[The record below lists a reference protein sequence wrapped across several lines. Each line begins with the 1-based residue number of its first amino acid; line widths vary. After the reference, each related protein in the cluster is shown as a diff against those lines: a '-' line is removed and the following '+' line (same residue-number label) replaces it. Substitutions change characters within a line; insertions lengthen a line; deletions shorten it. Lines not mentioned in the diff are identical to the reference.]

1 MEPPVT
7 LYRPVGYNELKL
19 IAETQYTAFPPRL
32 PDQPIFYPV
41 MNFEY
46 AEQIARDWNTKS
58 NSFAG
63 FVTQFEID
71 GEYAKRFPVQVVGG
85 RQHEE
90 LWVPAEELE
99 EFNRHIFGPIKIV
112 ASYYGER
119 FAEKIDPLTNLPSGL
134 WPCP

>member
-1 MEPPVT
+1 
-7 LYRPVGYNELKL
+7 LKL
-19 IAETQYTAFPPRL
+19 VASTQYTSFPPRL

-71 GEYAKRFPVQVVGG
+71 GEYAKQFPVQVVGG
-85 RQHEE
+85 RQNEE

-99 EFNRHIFGPIKIV
+99 EFNRRRTCRRRLNINSEMCCTG
-112 ASYYGER
+112 SWYNELR
-119 FAEKIDPLTNLPSGL
+119 RLL
-134 WPCP
+134 WKRL

>member
-1 MEPPVT
+1 MKPTVT
-7 LYRPVGYNELKL
+7 LYRSVGYNELKL
-19 IAETQYTAFPPRL
+19 IVETQYRAFPTRL

-63 FVTQFEID
+63 FVAQFEVD
-71 GEYAKRFPVQVVGG
+71 GDYAKRFPVQVVGG

-90 LWVPAEELE
+90 LWVPAEELV
-99 EFNRHIFGPIKIV
+99 EFNRHIVGTIEIT
-112 ASYYGER
+112 AAYYGER
-119 FAEKIDPLTNLPSGL
+119 FAEEVDPETNLPKGL
-134 WPCP
+134 PG